1 MYKFIVELLRYFL
14 VLNLVIVWYLIKY
27 YVIKVKKKE
36 VKICIRLD
44 YE

>member
-27 YVIKVKKKE
+27 YVIKVKK
-36 VKICIRLD
+36 RS
-44 YE
+44 

>member
-1 MYKFIVELLRYFL
+1 MYKLIVELLRYFL

>member
-27 YVIKVKKKE
+27 YVIKVKKK
-36 VKICIRLD
+36 K
-44 YE
+44 

>member
-27 YVIKVKKKE
+27 YVIKVKKKS
-36 VKICIRLD
+36 KNL
-44 YE
+44 Y

>member
-27 YVIKVKKKE
+27 YVIKVKKKK

>member
-27 YVIKVKKKE
+27 YVIKVKKK
-36 VKICIRLD
+36 KSKNL
-44 YE
+44 Y

>member
-36 VKICIRLD
+36 SKNL
-44 YE
+44 Y